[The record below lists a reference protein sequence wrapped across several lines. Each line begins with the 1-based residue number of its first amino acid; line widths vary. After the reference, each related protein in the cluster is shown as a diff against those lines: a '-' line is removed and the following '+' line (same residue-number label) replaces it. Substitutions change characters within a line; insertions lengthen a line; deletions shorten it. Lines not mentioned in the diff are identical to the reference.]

1 LQTVENKM
9 LLSKKTSTKPFAWAQ
24 NYSERMRYYGSIIWV
39 RVYYHRFNKD
49 FIIIISWCKIEW

>member
-39 RVYYHRFNKD
+39 SVYYHRFNKD
-49 FIIIISWCKIEW
+49 FIIII